1 MRAILTYHSVDD
13 SGSVI
18 SVDERTFTRHVRW
31 LAASHVRV
39 LPLDQLG
46 EASEGE
52 DAVAITF
59 DDGLE
64 SFGRVV
70 APLLRDYGLPSTLF
84 VVTDAVGST
93 NAWRGCAD
101 AGIPVQP
108 LLDWDALGRIAGD
121 GVSLGAHTCTHLNL
135 TSAPDEEAEREIV
148 GSKSRLARELGIVAT
163 TFAYPYGG
171 VSESARDVVAREFRY
186 GVTTRLATLSS
197 HEHPALLPRLDSF
210 YLRAPGTLE
219 SWGTRRFRLR
229 MGLLAGAR
237 SVRGSLT
244 RSIVR

>member
-18 SVDERTFTRHVRW
+18 SIDERSFARHVRW

-39 LPLDQLG
+39 LPLAELADAPD
-46 EASEGE
+46 ED

-64 SFGRVV
+64 SFGRVA
-70 APLLRDYGLPSTLF
+70 APLLSEYGLTATLF

-93 NAWRGCAD
+93 NVWRGRGD
-101 AGIPVQP
+101 LGIPVQP
-108 LLDWDALGRIAGD
+108 LLGWSELGRLASN
-121 GVSLGAHTCTHLNL
+121 GVSIGAHTCTHLNL
-135 TSAPDEEAEREIV
+135 ATAEPEETEREIV
-148 GSKSRLARELGIVAT
+148 ASKLRLARELGTAPD

-171 VSESARDVVAREFRY
+171 VSQRARDVVAREFRF
-186 GVTTRLATLSS
+186 GVSTRLATLSPQDD
-197 HEHPALLPRLDSF
+197 PALLPRLDSY

-219 SWGTRRFRLR
+219 SWGTTRFRMR

-237 SVRGSLT
+237 SVRASLT
-244 RSIVR
+244 RRIAR